1 MNDIKLM
8 HEQEWREKLAKIK
21 NIILMKPE
29 QYKIGKKKKKIKRFL
44 QIFWNEVE
52 IKETKQRHFYK
63 SEVIIQYGFHSK
75 N

>member
-29 QYKIGKKKKKIKRFL
+29 QYKIGKKKFKRFL

>member
-29 QYKIGKKKKKIKRFL
+29 QYKIGKKKKLRD
-44 QIFWNEVE
+44 
-52 IKETKQRHFYK
+52 FYK
-63 SEVIIQYGFHSK
+63 YFEMK
-75 N
+75 

>member
-1 MNDIKLM
+1 MND
-8 HEQEWREKLAKIK
+8 HVQEWREKLAKIK

-29 QYKIGKKKKKIKRFL
+29 QYKISKKKKIKRFL

-63 SEVIIQYGFHSK
+63 SEVIIQYSFHSK

>member
-29 QYKIGKKKKKIKRFL
+29 QYKIGKKKKIKRFL

-63 SEVIIQYGFHSK
+63 SEVIIQ
-75 N
+75 

>member
-21 NIILMKPE
+21 NIILMKQE
-29 QYKIGKKKKKIKRFL
+29 QYKIGKKQIKRFL

>member
-8 HEQEWREKLAKIK
+8 HEQERREKLAKIK

-29 QYKIGKKKKKIKRFL
+29 QYKIGKKKIKRFL

-52 IKETKQRHFYK
+52 IKETKKRHFYK
-63 SEVIIQYGFHSK
+63 SEVIIQYGFQSK

>member
-8 HEQEWREKLAKIK
+8 HEQERREKLAKIK
-21 NIILMKPE
+21 NIILMKPK
-29 QYKIGKKKKKIKRFL
+29 QYKIGKKKIKRIL

>member
-29 QYKIGKKKKKIKRFL
+29 QYKIGKKKKKLRD
-44 QIFWNEVE
+44 
-52 IKETKQRHFYK
+52 FYK
-63 SEVIIQYGFHSK
+63 YFEMK
-75 N
+75 

>member
-8 HEQEWREKLAKIK
+8 HVQEWREKLAKIK

-29 QYKIGKKKKKIKRFL
+29 QYKIGKKKIKRFL

-52 IKETKQRHFYK
+52 IKETKQRQFYK

>member
-29 QYKIGKKKKKIKRFL
+29 QYKIGKKKLKRIL

-75 N
+75 H

>member
-29 QYKIGKKKKKIKRFL
+29 QYKIGKKKIKRFL
-44 QIFWNEVE
+44 QNILKWSRNKRNQTEAFL
-52 IKETKQRHFYK
+52 
-63 SEVIIQYGFHSK
+63 
-75 N
+75 

>member
-8 HEQEWREKLAKIK
+8 HEQERREKLAKIK

-29 QYKIGKKKKKIKRFL
+29 QYKIGKKKIKRFL

-63 SEVIIQYGFHSK
+63 SEVIIQ
-75 N
+75 

>member
-29 QYKIGKKKKKIKRFL
+29 HYKIGKKKIKRFL
-44 QIFWNEVE
+44 QIQCILKWSRNKRNQTEAFL
-52 IKETKQRHFYK
+52 
-63 SEVIIQYGFHSK
+63 
-75 N
+75 

>member
-29 QYKIGKKKKKIKRFL
+29 QYKIGKKKLR
-44 QIFWNEVE
+44 E
-52 IKETKQRHFYK
+52 
-63 SEVIIQYGFHSK
+63 FHK
-75 N
+75 YFEMK

>member
-8 HEQEWREKLAKIK
+8 HVQEWREKLAKIK

-29 QYKIGKKKKKIKRFL
+29 QYKIGKKKLKRIL

>member
-29 QYKIGKKKKKIKRFL
+29 QYKIGKKKLKRIL